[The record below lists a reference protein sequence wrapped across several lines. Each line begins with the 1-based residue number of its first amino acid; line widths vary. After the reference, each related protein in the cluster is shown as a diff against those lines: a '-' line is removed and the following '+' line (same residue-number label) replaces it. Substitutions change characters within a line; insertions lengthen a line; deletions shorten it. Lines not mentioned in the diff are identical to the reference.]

1 MSDFKIHTLESAPK
15 GSFEILSKAKEKYG
29 FLPNLLGVLAESPSA
44 LKAYFTLG
52 GLLEQTSFTP
62 GEQQVILLAVSLEN
76 RCEYCVAAH
85 STVAKMQQ
93 VPPGV
98 VEALRNDGSVADP
111 RLRALSQF
119 TRTLVRNRGWVSK
132 EEIEDFLSAGF
143 TRAQVLEVILAVA
156 MKTLSNYTNHLAE
169 TPLDAPFEG
178 AAWSA
183 RPAEGERVPAGP
195 TVVK

>member
-15 GSFEILSKAKEKYG
+15 AASEVLAKAKEKYG
-29 FLPNLLGVLAESPSA
+29 FVPNLLGVLAESPA
-44 LKAYFTLG
+44 AVKAYLTLG

-62 GEQQVILLAVSLEN
+62 AEQKVILLAVSSEN

-93 VPPGV
+93 VPADV
-98 VEALRNDGSVADP
+98 IEALRNGRSIADP
-111 RLRALSQF
+111 GLQALSEF
-119 TRTLVRNRGWVSK
+119 ARSVVRNRGWVSK
-132 EEIEDFLSAGF
+132 EELERFLSAGF

-169 TPLDAPFEG
+169 TPLDPPFKA
-178 AAWSA
+178 AAWKAQSA
-183 RPAEGERVPAGP
+183 TETEQVSAVPSR
-195 TVVK
+195 